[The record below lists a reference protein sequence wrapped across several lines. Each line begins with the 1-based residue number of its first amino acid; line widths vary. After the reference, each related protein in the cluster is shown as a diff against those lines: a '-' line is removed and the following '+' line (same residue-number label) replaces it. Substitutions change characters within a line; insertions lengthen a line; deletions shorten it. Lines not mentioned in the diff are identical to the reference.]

1 MSDSISS
8 GFPFPGMEDSG
19 ELDISA
25 IFGSAPANDINPFD
39 ALAEQAE
46 SPAAPPEQPQAE
58 VPAVP
63 AVTPEPTVA
72 PTTQTKAGEQSAPQ
86 TKTQST
92 IPAAEP
98 VNLISAA
105 IDQQETQAAQTAA
118 KSLFEKAPIFS
129 AEATR
134 MRSLTVP

>member
-8 GFPFPGMEDSG
+8 GFPFHGMEDSG

-25 IFGSAPANDINPFD
+25 IFGGAPANDINPFD
-39 ALAEQAE
+39 APAEQAE
-46 SPAAPPEQPQAE
+46 SPATPPEQPQAD

-72 PTTQTKAGEQSAPQ
+72 SVPQAKAGKQSAPQ

-92 IPAAEP
+92 TPDAEP
-98 VNLISAA
+98 VNPISAA

-118 KSLFEKAPIFS
+118 KSLFEKAPIFAYGS
-129 AEATR
+129 AKDGSCT
-134 MRSLTVP
+134 M